1 MLKKYFEKVKIMKT
15 PSGIWTQD
23 LQTVLEKKTFMK
35 LYLILIGT
43 MSQYEGV
50 PYQFNLNMNLKSPY
64 WEFSHIFIHLTVFLK
79 HILKYQVM

>member
-1 MLKKYFEKVKIMKT
+1 MKT
-15 PSGIWTQD
+15 PSGD
-23 LQTVLEKKTFMK
+23 LNSRLTDSCYTLTHCTMLLGNSFGKENFMK

-64 WEFSHIFIHLTVFLK
+64 
-79 HILKYQVM
+79 

>member
-1 MLKKYFEKVKIMKT
+1 MKT

-50 PYQFNLNMNLKSPY
+50 PYQFNLT
-64 WEFSHIFIHLTVFLK
+64 I
-79 HILKYQVM
+79 

>member
-1 MLKKYFEKVKIMKT
+1 MKT

-23 LQTVLEKKTFMK
+23 LQIRVTLLPIALCCWVTVSEKKTFMK

-50 PYQFNLNMNLKSPY
+50 PYQFNINMNLKSPY
-64 WEFSHIFIHLTVFLK
+64 WEFSHIFIHLTVF
-79 HILKYQVM
+79 